1 MLEGQRT
8 LPGESPILEGTG
20 LACGSVKANPESG
33 NRAQY
38 PTVKWLTRFFLTI
51 TMAMGISVGWVAGQG
66 LATLSGTIADPSG
79 AVVPGATVTVRNVET
94 GVTNS
99 TTTNSTG
106 FYRVANLIP
115 GQYVVT
121 AQKTGFKKTARQQ
134 FTLEVAQSA
143 TINLTLEIGTTTQT
157 VTVSGAPPLLNT
169 TNASMGQVVGPRQIT
184 QLPLN
189 SRNYLDL
196 ALLSPGTSSY
206 GNRSFFSGP
215 LTDYAGSI
223 NSGIAGESRNSF
235 TLDGA
240 DIKSYLINGMYV
252 PSIDAIQEFKI
263 ETSPYDVSLGTNPGA
278 QIILVTKS
286 GTNQIHGSLYE
297 FVRNSGLDARNY
309 FDNPNLPIPE
319 LRKNQ
324 FGGSVGGPIIKDR
337 LFYFFDYE
345 GFRQRIGETFFGTV
359 PTPLMRQ
366 GIFTEIPQ
374 PIYDPQTTTP
384 CATCA
389 SGVSRQAYSGNVIP
403 PSQINAAAKAF
414 MNLYPAETSSG
425 LVNGQFVGNNFA
437 GNDVDKITQNQWDLK
452 IDYSKGKDAIFGRY
466 SQNTSGLLLATGTFG
481 TGSLPGFGDN
491 DIINTRNFTMRETHT
506 FGPTTVADG
515 QISFLRHYFNL
526 LPVQLGNNLNSQ
538 LGIQGVAPNEPA
550 NIDVAGFSGL
560 DSNPYDPELRAI
572 NQFSYVGRLTKV
584 AGRHT
589 FKIGGEYDR
598 WQVMINAAPSF
609 PQGEFSFDGE
619 YTQDPNAATGVLT
632 GFPFADF
639 LLGYPVSALTQTGD
653 SGGYMFRNNFRW
665 WAGDEWR
672 VNRHL
677 TLNLGV
683 RYEYDGPFS
692 EKFNRFT
699 NFDPSTGS
707 LIIAGRNFVSRSAGV
722 RPDTNNYAPR
732 VGFAYSLPGH
742 ERTVIRGGYGIF
754 YSVMQENGT
763 EITRTNPP
771 FASFPVYNAISPF
784 SSLPTVSIENV
795 FGVNSSAAAP
805 APTIGA
811 LDQNLQ
817 NGYLQQSSLAVQ
829 HQFGQNGM
837 AEVAYNWQ
845 KTTKFGT
852 YRNLN
857 ASRVNGT
864 FLRPYP
870 QFGDIYYWTNIQ
882 YGNYDALEAKYQQRM
897 THGLV
902 LLVSYTYSKSL
913 DNITNSGAAAPPG
926 APGFQNP
933 YCFSCNYG
941 RAASDFRHRF
951 VASSVYS
958 LPTLAN
964 RKSFVKNTLGGWEVS
979 GILTLQSGFPVTPLI
994 SFNNS
999 ESIGGASW
1007 PNVILG
1013 CSNVPSGGRDPSR
1026 WFNPNCYQIP
1036 PRGQFGNA
1044 GKGIIDGPGMATFDF
1059 GLFKDINIME
1069 KYRLQFRSEFFNL
1082 GNHPNFADPNPYIDT
1097 PNAGS
1102 IGSTATAARQIQ
1114 LALRLTF

>member
-1 MLEGQRT
+1 MKYQQRA
-8 LPGESPILEGTG
+8 LRGIPRLARSGLIGEQQAAI
-20 LACGSVKANPESG
+20 PES
-33 NRAQY
+33 RRIARVF
-38 PTVKWLTRFFLTI
+38 TVKWLAQSLFTFIIL
-51 TMAMGISVGWVAGQG
+51 MGITAGWLSGQG
-66 LATLSGTIADPSG
+66 LATLSGTVTDPSG
-79 AVVPGATVTVRNVET
+79 AIVPEVTVTVTNAST
-94 GVTNS
+94 GVVS
-99 TTTNSTG
+99 TTITNTTG
-106 FYRVANLIP
+106 FYRIAGLIP
-115 GQYVVT
+115 GEYT
-121 AQKTGFKKTARQQ
+121 LTTEKAGFKKTIRPNII
-134 FTLEVAQSA
+134 LEVAQSA
-143 TINLTLEIGTTTQT
+143 TVDLSLQLGQVNQE
-157 VTVSGAPPLLNT
+157 VTVSGTPPLLTT
-169 TNASMGQVVGPRQIT
+169 TNASIGQVIGRQQMT

-189 SRNYLDL
+189 DRNYLNL
-196 ALLSPGTSSY
+196 ALLSPGTATY
-206 GNRSFFSGP
+206 GTRSFFTSA

-223 NSGIAGESRNSF
+223 TSGIAGEDSNSF
-235 TLDGA
+235 SLDGS

-252 PSIDAIQEFKI
+252 PSIDAVQEFKI

-278 QIILVTKS
+278 QIILVTRS

-297 FVRNSGLDARNY
+297 FVRNSGFDARNY
-309 FDNPNLPIPE
+309 FDNPDLPIPE

-324 FGGSVGGPIIKDR
+324 FGGTAGGPIIKDK
-337 LFYFFDYE
+337 LFWFFDYE
-345 GFRQRIGETFFGTV
+345 GFRQRVGETFFGTV

-366 GIFTEIPQ
+366 GIFTEVPQ
-374 PIYDPQTTTP
+374 PIYDPLTTTP

-389 SGVSRQAYSGNVIP
+389 SGSSRQALSNNTIP
-403 PSQINAAAKAF
+403 QGQMNAAALAF
-414 MNLYPAETSSG
+414 LNLYPAETTSG

-437 GNDVDKITQNQWDLK
+437 GSDVDKITKNQWDLR

-466 SQNTSGLLLATGTFG
+466 SQNTSGLSLATGTFA
-481 TGSLPGFGDN
+481 TGALPGFGD
-491 DIINTRNFTMRETHT
+491 DDVINTRDFTMRETHT
-506 FGPTTVADG
+506 FGPTTVAEG
-515 QISFLRHYFNL
+515 QVSFFRHYFNL
-526 LPVQLGNNLNSQ
+526 LPKQLGNGLNSK
-538 LGIQGVAPNEPA
+538 LGIQGVSPNEPA

-584 AGRHT
+584 VGHHT
-589 FKIGGEYDR
+589 WKFGAEYDR

-609 PQGEFSFDGE
+609 PQGEFFFDGE
-619 YTQDPNAATGVLT
+619 YTQDPNAATGVVT

-665 WAGDEWR
+665 WAGDDWR

-699 NFDPSTGS
+699 NFDPSTGG
-707 LIIAGRNFVSRSAGV
+707 LIIAGRNFVTPSAGV

-732 VGFAYSLPGH
+732 FGFAYTLPGH
-742 ERTVIRGGYGIF
+742 ERTVIRGGYGYF
-754 YSVMQENGT
+754 YAVIQENAT

-771 FASFPVYNAISPF
+771 FASFPVYNATSPYN
-784 SSLPTVSIENV
+784 SPPTASIENV
-795 FGVNSSAAAP
+795 FGANTAATPP
-805 APTIGA
+805 APIIGA

-817 NGYLQQSSLAVQ
+817 NGYLQQASLTVE
-829 HQFGQNGM
+829 HQFGQNGL
-837 AEVAYNWQ
+837 AQIAYDWQ
-845 KTTKFGT
+845 KNTKFGA

-857 ASRVNGT
+857 ASLVNGT

-870 QFGDIYYWTNIQ
+870 QFGDVDYWTNVQ
-882 YGNYDALEAKYQQRM
+882 YGNYDALEAKYQQQM
-897 THGLV
+897 THGLG

-913 DNITNSGAAAPPG
+913 DNITTGSAAGPPG
-926 APGFQNP
+926 APGFLNP
-933 YCFSCNYG
+933 YCFSCDYG
-941 RAASDFRHRF
+941 RSASDFRHRF
-951 VASSVYS
+951 VASSVYY

-964 RKSFVKNTLGGWEVS
+964 SKPAVKYTLGGWEVS
-979 GILTLQSGFPVTPLI
+979 GILSLQAGFPVTPAI

-999 ESIGGASW
+999 ESIGGGSR

-1013 CSNVPSGGRDPSR
+1013 CSNVPAGGRNPAM

-1059 GLFKDINIME
+1059 GLFKDFNISE
-1069 KYRLQFRSEFFNL
+1069 RYRLQFRSEFFNL

-1097 PNAGS
+1097 PGAGS
-1102 IGSTATAARQIQ
+1102 IGGTATAARQIQ
-1114 LALRLTF
+1114 FALKLTF